1 MKNSFAIPSI
11 TERILI
17 SITIGILWGL
27 PQVIAQNP
35 LITWQNCYNP
45 IHQFRIAVC
54 PYPEGIFTARS
65 GEQKSTIPY
74 AGFLGYPDIEIIRFD
89 SIGNRIWKKSYGG
102 SHYEYVV
109 QMLEYSK
116 DRYYV
121 LGGARSNDGHVQS
134 GNKGD
139 FDIWVFVIDTS
150 GRIIWEKTYGT
161 PGTDDP
167 VRMEKLSDG
176 SLLVCG
182 NIRQQGGDV
191 DTAYGGVDIW
201 FYRIDTLGNILWQK
215 TLGAE
220 GNNYCTDF
228 IINDKGNIVLTGT
241 NAGDYFSACYAPEN
255 QNILL
260 METDLEGKILW
271 NRCYGSWSTDY
282 GGVVAQ
288 CKEGYVFAGS
298 VYGTG
303 EYVEGYHK
311 YEGSL
316 LLTTSDV
323 WLVRTD
329 RKGLIIWKKCLG
341 GSENEEPKSL
351 IADEA
356 GDIYLFANTNSS
368 NYDVKRLLGS
378 GGPNMD
384 IWMMKYFADGGLI
397 YKRCIGGR
405 GDDELSMKSS
415 VVMQDGKSFILA
427 AGTLSSQ
434 TGDVAC
440 ENPHLLHSMWLL
452 GIERCDAWEAGI
464 PGQPEGN
471 IAVYSLSEP
480 ETEYAVNPSD
490 NNWRFEWQL
499 EPAEAGL
506 IINQGLSATAK
517 WAAGYSG
524 EARLSARAYSACGFS
539 DWSSPLMINVQNAY
553 GTGLQLTTGLRLW
566 PNPADDMLNIALPAA
581 THLPVQLTLSDLT
594 GRVLLSQEISQPHA
608 VIRLSGLP
616 TGIYFCRLASK
627 EINVTAKIIK
637 GL

>member
-1 MKNSFAIPSI
+1 MKRNCTI
-11 TERILI
+11 
-17 SITIGILWGL
+17 ITITRRMLITLALGILWGL
-27 PQVIAQNP
+27 PRVIAQEP
-35 LITWQNCYNP
+35 EIKWQNCYNP

-54 PYPEGIFTARS
+54 PYPEGIFTLRS
-65 GEQKSTIPY
+65 GEQKSTIQLN
-74 AGFLGYPDIEIIRFD
+74 GFLGYPDIEIMRFD

-121 LGGARSNDGHVQS
+121 LGAARSNDGHVQS
-134 GNKGD
+134 GNKGN

-150 GRIIWEKTYGT
+150 GNILWEKTYGT
-161 PGTDDP
+161 PGIDVP

-182 NIRQQGGDV
+182 NIHQQGGDV
-191 DTAYGGVDIW
+191 DTAYGGRDIW

-220 GNNYCTDF
+220 GNNECTDF

-260 METDLEGKILW
+260 MEIDLEGKILW
-271 NRCYGSWSTDY
+271 NRCYGSWSPDY
-282 GGVVAQ
+282 GGCVAQ
-288 CKEGYVFAGS
+288 CKDGYVFAGS
-298 VYGTG
+298 VFGTG

-329 RKGLIIWKKCLG
+329 RLGFIKWKKCLG

-356 GDIYLFANTNSS
+356 GDIYLFANTNSN

-415 VVMQDGKSFILA
+415 VVMKDGKSFILS

-440 ENPHLLHSMWLL
+440 ENPHLLHSMWLFEM
-452 GIERCDAWEAGI
+452 ERCDNYEAGV
-464 PGQPEGN
+464 PGQPAGHNE
-471 IAVYSLSEP
+471 VYSLSEP
-480 ETEYAVNPSD
+480 ESEYTITPSD
-490 NNWRFEWQL
+490 NNWRFEWRL
-499 EPAEAGL
+499 EPPEAGRV
-506 IINQGLSATAK
+506 ISQGLTVK
-517 WAAGYSG
+517 VQWTNGYSG
-524 EARLSARAYSACGFS
+524 EAWLSVRAYSACGFS
-539 DWSSPLMINVQNAY
+539 DWSSPLMINVQNTY

-566 PNPADDMLNIALPAA
+566 PNPADDMLYIAFPAA
-581 THLPVQLTLSDLT
+581 THLPVLLTLSDLT
-594 GRVLLSQEISQPHA
+594 GRVLLSQEISQPHS
-608 VIRLSGLP
+608 VISLSGLP
-616 TGIYFCRLASK
+616 RGAYFCRLASK